1 MGRSELFVAR
11 SLRFAVDF
19 EGNYSWVR
27 MLLPGFQMMG
37 RRNAHLPPVREAK
50 QVMKQEWFS
59 ILILNEAFEK

>member
-37 RRNAHLPPVREAK
+37 RRMMHAVNKGGKHSLP
-50 QVMKQEWFS
+50 
-59 ILILNEAFEK
+59 